1 MKKILFIFLTF
12 FLSINIVLA
21 KENKLSISSSDNK
34 LYYDSNLLDTNTF
47 MKHLDM
53 IPGSTFTDN
62 LIIENETKFNFNLY
76 LKINNRN
83 NNELLDYMTMKI
95 YLDEKLVYDGDMI
108 GSGLFYENDALNNSF
123 LVGNFSANQLSNLR
137 VVTNLSTDYSN
148 INNNDSLI
156 IDWKFYAETK
166 DDINKK
172 DDIEEETIIEIIP
185 APITGINIDK
195 LPVIIIS
202 SGLCLVSLIAII
214 ILIKKKNKDDK
225 YEEDN

>member
-95 YLDEKLVYDGDMI
+95 YLDDKLVYDGDMI

>member
-34 LYYDSNLLDTNTF
+34 LYYDSKLLDTNTF

-95 YLDEKLVYDGDMI
+95 YLDDKLVYDGDMI

-195 LPVIIIS
+195 LLIIIIS
-202 SGLCLVSLIAII
+202 CGLCLAGCILII
-214 ILIKKKNKDDK
+214 ILIKKRNKDDK
-225 YEEDN
+225 YEENN

>member
-34 LYYDSNLLDTNTF
+34 LYYDSKLLDTNTF

-202 SGLCLVSLIAII
+202 SGLCLVSLIAIF
-214 ILIKKKNKDDK
+214 ILIKKRNKDDK
-225 YEEDN
+225 YEENN

>member
-34 LYYDSNLLDTNTF
+34 LYYDSKLLDTNTF

-95 YLDEKLVYDGDMI
+95 YLDDKLVYDGDMI

-195 LPVIIIS
+195 LPIIIIS
-202 SGLCLVSLIAII
+202 CGLCLAGCILII
-214 ILIKKKNKDDK
+214 ILIKKRNKDDK
-225 YEEDN
+225 YEENN